1 MRESAGTHVGRTAAT
16 AEAMPDS
23 ESDPAPDETAAAPDD
38 VAGVPSAA
46 VLAPGIVGASGL
58 LALGSIFAL
67 PWPAV
72 ALAIAATGAA
82 TLVSFGRS
90 RPRTVTSRPRDAHAR
105 FPDAGI
111 KSALDAQP
119 DPAFVVDRRGR
130 LRFANRAAGGA
141 FGAMHL
147 GDPLSFKLRAPAFL
161 EALDR
166 VSTGAA
172 HERIAWSEKVPTE
185 RWLEAWIAP
194 LVLPGGDARPPKAA
208 ELVLVTVRDLTESHV
223 VERMRADFVANA
235 SHELRTPLAS
245 LTGFI
250 DTLRGAARDD
260 VDARDRFLAI
270 MGEQAA
276 RMKRLID
283 DLLSLSRIEMRAHV
297 PLGEDVDVGA
307 LLRDVVDT
315 LAPVAADSGV
325 AVETEIAVTPF
336 LVRGDRDELV
346 QVFANLIENALNY
359 GASGGRIIVS
369 VRCDRTA
376 ERPTVVASVR
386 DFGPGIAPEHIP
398 RLTERFYRVDVG
410 ASRARKGTGLGL
422 AIVKHIL
429 NRHRAR
435 LSIESPAEG
444 GAVFS
449 VRLDALPPSQKESLA
464 PIDISNSN
472 DLHIHKRVTPES

>member
-1 MRESAGTHVGRTAAT
+1 MPETQTEPEPPDPPLAS
-16 AEAMPDS
+16 AEAGGAS
-23 ESDPAPDETAAAPDD
+23 R
-38 VAGVPSAA
+38 AA
-46 VLAPGIVGASGL
+46 VLVPAAVGVTAIL
-58 LALGSIFAL
+58 ILAAEFAL
-67 PWPAV
+67 PWPAM
-72 ALAIAATGAA
+72 AMAIAATGVA
-82 TLVSFGRS
+82 TLAALGRS
-90 RPRTVTSRPRDAHAR
+90 RPRTITSRPRDAHAR

-111 KSALDAQP
+111 KSALDALP

-130 LRFANRAAGGA
+130 LRFANRAAGTA
-141 FGAMHL
+141 FGALHL

-166 VSTGAA
+166 VTTGAA

-194 LVLPGGDARPPKAA
+194 LALPGGDARAAKAG
-208 ELVLVTVRDLTESHV
+208 ELVLVTVRDLTESHM

-250 DTLRGAARDD
+250 DTLRGAAREDA
-260 VDARDRFLAI
+260 DARDRFLAI
-270 MGEQAA
+270 MSEQAA

-297 PLGEDVDVGA
+297 PLGEDVEVGA

-325 AVETEIAVTPF
+325 AVETEIAASPL

-346 QVFANLIENALNY
+346 QVFANLIENAVNY
-359 GASGGRIIVS
+359 GASGGRIV
-369 VRCDRTA
+369 VAARCDRTA
-376 ERPTVVASVR
+376 ERPTVVATVR

-435 LSIESPAEG
+435 LSIETPPDG
-444 GAVFS
+444 GALFS
-449 VRLDALPPSQKESLA
+449 VRFDALPPSQEKSPSPL
-464 PIDISNSN
+464 
-472 DLHIHKRVTPES
+472 TPTIPTA